1 MPEEINLALL
11 QMLFAVSNA
20 FFLYLFIST
29 IYKERFNIK
38 KSILF
43 VLFLSVSTGLIMI
56 SARFLAFDLKIFST
70 IVAEITKAVCIFL
83 LIVFFLKHFLKY
95 AYSKIIIA
103 IVLFSFI
110 LIAGNMFVML
120 IFEIIG
126 LDNNFAKNNLE
137 GLLLGYTIIF
147 SFNTI
152 VITVVKS
159 FNLFSNLPLEIKSK
173 ARKYNTI
180 NIIIFLLIILANI
193 SYYTIFYNE
202 IKSLTPIF
210 INIIIIVLFFVFTV
224 ININNLFNFEVRNHE
239 LEMQLFYNKTLDS
252 LIIDMRKFKHNF
264 NNIISVINGYI
275 ALNKYEELRLYLK
288 EITSKGNSAFSFDNS
303 ELLKI
308 KNAGLFG
315 LIVSKLELAHEKD
328 INMSFFAE
336 DEINQ
341 INMNLSDF
349 CEALGILLDNS
360 IEAAV
365 ESQDKEV
372 SFSINNS
379 NNAIIFSVENS
390 TNKKVEMNSLFQ
402 KGFSTR
408 SEKRG
413 LGLWILNSIANKYSN
428 VHLNSFSFDK
438 RFKQEL
444 IVEFDK
450 PHI

>member
-1 MPEEINLALL
+1 MPKEITFSLL
-11 QMLFAVSNA
+11 QIIFSVSNA
-20 FFLYLFIST
+20 FFLFLFIST

-43 VLFLSVSTGLIMI
+43 VLFLSISAGLIMI
-56 SARFLAFDLKIFST
+56 STWFLAFDLKILP
-70 IVAEITKAVCIFL
+70 IQVADIIKSFFIFL
-83 LIVFFLKHFLKY
+83 LIIFFLRRLLKFSY
-95 AYSKIIIA
+95 TKIIIA
-103 IVLFSFI
+103 FVLFCLI
-110 LIAGNMFVML
+110 LLAGNVLADL
-120 IFEIIG
+120 IFRLIG
-126 LDNNFAKNNLE
+126 IDRSLSPEKTENI
-137 GLLLGYTIIF
+137 LLAYTIIF
-147 SFNTI
+147 SLNII

-159 FNLFSNLPLEIKSK
+159 FNLFSNLPHEIKTK
-173 ARKYNTI
+173 ARKNNAI
-180 NIIIFLLIILANI
+180 SLLIFFIIINANI
-193 SYYTIFYNE
+193 FYYTIFYKE
-202 IKSLTPIF
+202 INSILPIY
-210 INIIIIVLFFVFTV
+210 INLIIIVIFFVSTV
-224 ININNLFNFEVRNHE
+224 HTTNNLFNFEVKNHE

-252 LIIDMRKFKHNF
+252 LITDMRKFKHNF

-275 ALNKYEELRLYLK
+275 ALKKYDELRVYLK

-365 ESQDKEV
+365 ESKDKEV
-372 SFSINNS
+372 SFSINKS
-379 NNAIIFSVENS
+379 GNAIIFTVENS
-390 TNKKVEMNSLFQ
+390 TDSKVEINSIFQ
-402 KGFSTR
+402 KGFSSR
-408 SEKRG
+408 GENRG

-428 VHLNSFSFDK
+428 VHLNTFSFDNK
-438 RFKQEL
+438 FKQEL
-444 IVEFDK
+444 IID
-450 PHI
+450 